1 MPSDV
6 VSRKAEGHLMAR
18 RAVGRALDPTRNHEL
33 DGRRSPNLSLVGE
46 TEDQALF
53 ARIAPIVNGLV
64 WSMLGPDSE
73 REDIAHEAFIRIFR
87 GRASLRSADSVEAWA
102 ARVAVNTVKNE
113 LRRRRLRRWVLFD
126 FWNDDPPLRT
136 HVDDVQGRELLK
148 AAFRV
153 LDRLPTD
160 ERVALS
166 LRLFHDVEIEEVAR
180 LTGCSLRTV
189 KRRLSAARAQFERLA
204 GRDPLLATWLGQK
217 TEERDDG

>member
-1 MPSDV
+1 MPSGERS
-6 VSRKAEGHLMAR
+6 SRLGTTSSTGAGPRTSA
-18 RAVGRALDPTRNHEL
+18 
-33 DGRRSPNLSLVGE
+33 LVGE

-53 ARIAPIVNGLV
+53 ARVAPIVNGLV

-73 REDIAHEAFIRIFR
+73 REDIAHEAFIRHLPRPSLFAKRRQRRSVGRSCR
-87 GRASLRSADSVEAWA
+87 GQYGQERAQTAPASPLGAVRLLERRS
-102 ARVAVNTVKNE
+102 
-113 LRRRRLRRWVLFD
+113 
-126 FWNDDPPLRT
+126 PLRT
-136 HVDDVQGRELLK
+136 YVDDLQGRELLK

-166 LRLFHDVEIEEVAR
+166 LRLFHDVEVEEVAR

-204 GRDPLLATWLGQK
+204 GRDPLLANWLGQQTK
-217 TEERDDG
+217 ERDDG